1 LKFFCTFNI
10 KKIKELLLSNI
21 DILERKNIYKLYF
34 LYIFFIITFTIIYSF
49 FFINNFQSYLDK
61 DNFNIVIEKL
71 PFGLGSLLHNLVY
84 NNTFISKLDGI
95 DFYLGRHPFLPIFFA
110 TLLKI
115 SKNFFFF
122 IITKNIIIFSTYFI
136 LSYIFLLKNKNTIL
150 LFLAIL
156 LAPVIIPYNFSVALN
171 FVYED
176 NLLTLFLPLLFLNL
190 LTRNKYKFLFL
201 GIILFILYFIKG
213 SVFFIV
219 LFLPLVIIFY
229 NYNKK
234 FNYFPLIASFI
245 AIIIWGSFGYYKT
258 GRFPSLGSQETIYS
272 KDLTMV
278 YNKYFHLYYPHITVD
293 LLAEKTNN
301 TLKTEWQYYDYYNTQ
316 NKNYLRNNFY
326 QFLSDI
332 LLKIKFIFFGIR
344 VDGLFTENNVH
355 PSLISEK
362 SEEIIKYSSAGIK
375 INKNGDLPYKNP
387 IRISSIFS
395 KFFFNLAIIIATIK
409 LYKNYKIFFKNKL
422 EIYFLS
428 ILILYLPPFIVGWA
442 TSKHLIPISNI
453 TLVYLILYFNNKI
466 VFKMNIK

>member
-1 LKFFCTFNI
+1 MQKF
-10 KKIKELLLSNI
+10 LLSNI
-21 DILERKNIYKLYF
+21 DTLEKKNLYRLYF
-34 LYIFFIITFTIIYSF
+34 VYIFFITTFTIIYSF
-49 FFINNFQSYLDK
+49 FFINNFQSFIDK
-61 DNFNIVIEKL
+61 NNFNIIIEKL

-95 DFYLGRHPFLPIFFA
+95 DFYLGRHPFLSIFLA

-122 IITKNIIIFSTYFI
+122 IITKNIIIFTVYFI
-136 LSYIFLLKNKNTIL
+136 LSYVFLLKNKNTTL

-156 LAPVIIPYNFSVALN
+156 FAPVIIPYNFSVALN

-176 NLLTLFLPLLFLNL
+176 NLLTLFMPLLFLNL
-190 LTRNKYKFLFL
+190 LTRNKHKLLYL
-201 GIILFILYFIKG
+201 GVILFILYFIKG

-219 LFLPLVIIFY
+219 LFLPFLIIFY
-229 NYNKK
+229 DYKKK
-234 FNYFPLIASFI
+234 FKYFPLLASFI
-245 AIIIWGSFGYYKT
+245 AIIMWGSFGYYKT

-278 YNKYFHLYYPHITVD
+278 YNKYFHLYYPDITVD

-301 TLKTEWQYYDYYNTQ
+301 KLKTEWEYYDYYNSQ
-316 NKNYLRNNFY
+316 NKNYLRGNFY

-332 LLKIKFIFFGIR
+332 LLKLKFIFFGIR

-362 SEEIIKYSSAGIK
+362 SENIIKYSSAGK
-375 INKNGDLPYKNP
+375 KLNINENPPYKNP

-395 KFFFNLAIIIATIK
+395 KFFFNLAIIIASIK
-409 LYKNYKIFFKNKL
+409 LYKNCKIFFKNKL

-453 TLVYLILYFNNKI
+453 TLIYLILYFNNKI
-466 VFKMNIK
+466 VLKMNIK